1 MTPRRAAGLGL
12 ALAGLAAIAWAA
24 GSAIQEATPNPDAE
38 LSPET
43 APLNQSNAV
52 APAKS
57 ETRTPP
63 APPPVTKDTPMAER
77 VAVIGLLNKRNGLTR
92 DVSLHPGQAVRFGDL
107 IVRLRACETTADWEP
122 EQLTGA
128 FVQAD
133 KRGTDGAW
141 RRIFSGWL
149 YKESP
154 SLNVVE
160 DPLYDVWPKSCAM
173 RHPDIGPDT
182 VSAASAPRR
191 SIAKKSADEPAPGE
205 TAEPKPSASSNSTT
219 YASRPTSI
227 VPSEAK

>member
-1 MTPRRAAGLGL
+1 MTPVRAGLIGL
-12 ALAGLAAIAWAA
+12 ALAGVAAVAWTA
-24 GSAIQEATPNPDAE
+24 GSQIEEAVPNPQAE
-38 LSPET
+38 LSPD
-43 APLNQSNAV
+43 AALANATTPASA
-52 APAKS
+52 APAAVKA
-57 ETRTPP
+57 PP
-63 APPPVTKDTPMAER
+63 APPPVTTETPMAER
-77 VAVIGLLNKRNGLTR
+77 IAVVGLLNKRNGATR

-107 IVRLRACETTADWEP
+107 IVRVRACETTADWEP

-154 SLNVVE
+154 SLNAVE

-182 VSAASAPRR
+182 VSASAAPKR
-191 SIAKKSADEPAPGE
+191 SIAKKLAETPTPAEGPAPS
-205 TAEPKPSASSNSTT
+205 PSASSNSTT
-219 YASRPTSI
+219 
-227 VPSEAK
+227 